1 MNLPGIHNSF
11 ILNNRTLKSDEL
23 IELIVKKINSSG
35 TVEWEKGVLLFIQE
49 WIDGKKNIEVQ
60 TSGSAGTPKTISLK
74 KEWMQYSAVTTCNY
88 LGIKEG
94 DTALLC
100 IPAQYIGG
108 KMMIVRAMTLGL
120 NLILRE
126 PSGNPFSD
134 LTQPVDFAAIT
145 PYQLHQ
151 SFQFLQKLPV
161 VKTLIVG
168 GGEINPELEKQIDKL
183 PVKVYS
189 TYGMTE
195 TSSHV
200 ALRRVNGPEKTDC
213 YTTIGN
219 TALATDERGC
229 LVMENPMLFNGK
241 LVTNDLVEILDDKR
255 FIWKGRYDN
264 IINSGGVKLLP
275 EKIEKTI
282 AHLIPGKFIVI
293 GMKDEKLGHALTLVI
308 EKESAGR
315 KNDADYFRKSLSTVL
330 SGYELP
336 RNIVF
341 VDKIP
346 TTENGKPDRRAAE
359 KLLIRN

>member
-1 MNLPGIHNSF
+1 MSVIHEQFAINGAMLYYKRLAEAFGEQPVNFTGADWEQSIYWF
-11 ILNNRTLKSDEL
+11 ITDWLDDSPVIMVN
-23 IELIVKKINSSG
+23 
-35 TVEWEKGVLLFIQE
+35 
-49 WIDGKKNIEVQ
+49 
-60 TSGSAGTPKTISLK
+60 TSGSTGTPKTILLK

-108 KMMIVRAMTLGL
+108 KMMIVRAMTIGL
-120 NLILRE
+120 NLLIRE
-126 PSGNPFSD
+126 ASGNPFSG
-134 LTQPVDFAAIT
+134 LAEPVDFAAIT

-151 SFQFLQKLPV
+151 SLINLKTHPM

-168 GGEINPELEKQIDKL
+168 GGEINPELENRVQEL
-183 PVKVYS
+183 PVKVFS

-200 ALRRVNGPEKTDC
+200 ALRRVNGSEKTE
-213 YTTIGN
+213 YYSIIGN
-219 TALATDERGC
+219 TAIETDERGC
-229 LVMENPMLFNGK
+229 LVLENSDLFDGR
-241 LVTNDLVEILDDKR
+241 LITNDLVEIVDEKR

-264 IINSGGVKLLP
+264 IINSGGVKLVP
-275 EKIEKTI
+275 EKIEKAI
-282 AHLIPGKFIVI
+282 AHLIPGKFII
-293 GMKDEKLGHALTLVI
+293 CGMKDEKLGHALTLVI

-315 KNDADYFRKSLSTVL
+315 NNDADYFRESLSKVL
-330 SGYELP
+330 SGFELP